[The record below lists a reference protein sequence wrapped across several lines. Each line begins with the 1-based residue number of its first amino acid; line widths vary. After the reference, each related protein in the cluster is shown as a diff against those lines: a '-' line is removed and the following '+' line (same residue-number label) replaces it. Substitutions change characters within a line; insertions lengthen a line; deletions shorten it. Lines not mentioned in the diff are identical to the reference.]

1 MNYLSARQF
10 RIPSFFLIV
19 GFGKVKL
26 VDVMQLEVV
35 DHQAFILVEIE
46 DTNKMLRTTV
56 LWAFLD
62 YRKVV
67 IEWEQ
72 TNVFNVSTFHRT
84 DSIFNFLQF

>member
-1 MNYLSARQF
+1 
-10 RIPSFFLIV
+10 
-19 GFGKVKL
+19 
-26 VDVMQLEVV
+26 MQLEVV

-84 DSIFNFLQF
+84 DSIFNCLQF